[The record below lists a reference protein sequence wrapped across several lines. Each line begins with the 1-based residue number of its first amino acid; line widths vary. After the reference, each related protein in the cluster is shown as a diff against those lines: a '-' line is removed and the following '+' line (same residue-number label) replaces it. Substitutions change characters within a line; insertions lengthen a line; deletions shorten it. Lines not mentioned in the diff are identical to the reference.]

1 MENSFKLT
9 NLHIVDPVSGTVRA
23 GSLCVSGGRFAE
35 NAENGIDCGG
45 LYAAPGLVDMHVH
58 LREPGQTQKED
69 IASGCAAAAAGGVTS
84 VACMANTVPP
94 TDTPERVR
102 FILEKARG
110 ASARVY
116 PIACVTAGMEG
127 ARLTDFAALRA
138 AGAVAFSD
146 DGRPVG
152 NAALMLEALESG
164 EFVIAHSE
172 DASLTDGR
180 AVNAGRIAEILG
192 VPGRPA
198 AAEEYMV
205 ARDAMLAMTA
215 GARVHIAH
223 VSTAGS
229 VEIIRRAKAAG
240 ARITCE
246 TAPHYFTFTENDVPR
261 LGTDGKMYPPLRTE
275 RDRLAIIEGLRDGT
289 IDAIATD
296 HAPHTA
302 EEKALGIADAPGG
315 VVGLETSLAASLTAL
330 GGVLTLPELFR
341 LLSLNPARLLGI
353 EAGTLEIGAPADL
366 VLFDPEETFV
376 CDPAVFRSKGRST
389 PFAGMTLRG
398 AVKATYL
405 GGVPVFG
412 EKTDR

>member
-9 NLHIVDPVSGTVRA
+9 DLHIVDPVSGKIRE
-23 GSLCVSGGRFAE
+23 GSLCVRDGRFAADSDG
-35 NAENGIDCGG
+35 AEISCAG

-84 VACMANTVPP
+84 LACMANTVPP
-94 TDTPERVR
+94 TDTPDRVR
-102 FILEKARG
+102 FILERARG

-116 PIACVTAGMEG
+116 PIACVTEGMAGKS
-127 ARLTDFAALRA
+127 LTDFASLRE
-138 AGAVAFSD
+138 AGAIAFSD
-146 DGRPVG
+146 DGKPVG
-152 NAALMLEALESG
+152 TAELMLRALETG
-164 EFVIAHSE
+164 ELVIAHSE

-180 AVNAGRIAEILG
+180 AVNAGPVAEKLG

-198 AAEEYMV
+198 VAEEYMI
-205 ARDAMLAMTA
+205 ARDAMLALTV

-229 VEIIRRAKAAG
+229 VEMIRRAKAAG
-240 ARITCE
+240 ARISCE

-289 IDAIATD
+289 IDAVATD

-302 EEKALGIADAPGG
+302 EEKALGLAAAPGG
-315 VVGLETSLAASLTAL
+315 IVGLETSLAASLTAL
-330 GGVLTLPELFR
+330 GGVLTLPQIFR

-353 EAGTLEIGAPADL
+353 GAGTLEEGAPADF
-366 VLFDPEETFV
+366 VLFDPEKTFV
-376 CDPAVFRSKGRST
+376 CDPSAFRSKGRST

-405 GGVPVFG
+405 GGVPVF
-412 EKTDR
+412 DVRA